1 MFRPTGDGAPRR
13 APLSFA
19 AMSEPVLIV
28 GGGIAGQAVC
38 EALRARDPELP
49 ITLLCGEPRL
59 PYDRVVLSHLLSGEA
74 AEEDLQLRPAEWY
87 RDRHVDVRVAARA
100 RTLDAD
106 RGVCELEDGT
116 ELPFSRAVLC
126 TGSDPLV
133 PPIPGTGLRRVHV
146 FRGPEDC
153 AAIAVAARRSKR
165 AVVIGGGLLGLQ
177 GGGGGAGERCP
188 PPPTP
193 P

>member
-19 AMSEPVLIV
+19 AMCEPVLIV

-38 EALRARDPELP
+38 EALRARDPEVP

-59 PYDRVVLSHLLSGEA
+59 PYDRVVLSHLLSGEP
-74 AEEDLQLRPAEWY
+74 AEEDLQLPPAEWY
-87 RDRHVDVRVAARA
+87 RARRIDVRVGARA
-100 RTLDAD
+100 TRLDPDA
-106 RGVCELEDGT
+106 GACELDDGT
-116 ELPFSRAVLC
+116 PLRFGRAVLC

-133 PPIPGTGLRRVHV
+133 PPIPGTDLRRVHV

-153 AAIAVAARRSKR
+153 AAIGTAAGGSGD
-165 AVVIGGGLLGLQ
+165 AFVIGGG
-177 GGGGGAGERCP
+177 
-188 PPPTP
+188 
-193 P
+193 